1 MARGCPSTDPG
12 QLLAEQGIDD
22 ARAPDLGF
30 HKHHAGVVRDDLP
43 DDARILPERV
53 LTHAIDYC
61 ISKIVRCDG
70 NQLAFIGDVKRIE
83 AEYITRATHRV
94 VDGNFGFTQAHA
106 DLGARSNFV
115 QDRGD
120 SASGGIA
127 QAMDVRGEFQHRSN
141 QTVQGGAVAFDHPFK
156 FQVLSL
162 RQDRHSMVADITAQD
177 DAVAGARPVG
187 RDVDWL
193 FYDSDPGGCNEYLV
207 CFSAIDD
214 FGVSRDEF
222 DTSVSGR
229 FA

>member
-83 AEYITRATHRV
+83 AENLTSATHRV

-106 DLGARSNFV
+106 DLAARKQWMSVVSSSIARTRPCKGAQSLSIAPSNSRFSRC
-115 QDRGD
+115 DR
-120 SASGGIA
+120 IA
-127 QAMDVRGEFQHRSN
+127 IPWS
-141 QTVQGGAVAFDHPFK
+141 P
-156 FQVLSL
+156 
-162 RQDRHSMVADITAQD
+162 I
-177 DAVAGARPVG
+177 
-187 RDVDWL
+187 
-193 FYDSDPGGCNEYLV
+193 
-207 CFSAIDD
+207 
-214 FGVSRDEF
+214 
-222 DTSVSGR
+222 
-229 FA
+229 